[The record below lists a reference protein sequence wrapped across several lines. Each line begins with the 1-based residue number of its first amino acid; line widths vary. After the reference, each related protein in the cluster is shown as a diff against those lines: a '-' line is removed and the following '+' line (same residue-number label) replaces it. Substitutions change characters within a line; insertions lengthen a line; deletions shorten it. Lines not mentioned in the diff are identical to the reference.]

1 MFNIV
6 RVTGK
11 KLKAENYFCR
21 SLENFYD
28 AQSLC
33 NYLNSK
39 SGVDTNYKVV
49 NSTYELS
56 HY

>member
-1 MFNIV
+1 MFDIV

-11 KLKAENYFCR
+11 KLKAENYFCK

-39 SGVDTNYKVV
+39 SGIDTNYKVV